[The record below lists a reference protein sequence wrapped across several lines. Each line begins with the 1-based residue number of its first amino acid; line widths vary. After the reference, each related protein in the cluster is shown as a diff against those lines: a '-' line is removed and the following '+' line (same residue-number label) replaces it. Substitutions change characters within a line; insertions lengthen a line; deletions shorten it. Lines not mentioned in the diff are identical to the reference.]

1 MKFSD
6 GSPSDPVAA
15 QALDQKKCC
24 CVEIVLILLKHLQSD
39 EENKAWK
46 IINELY
52 LPFRSVAESG

>member
-1 MKFSD
+1 MKFLD
-6 GSPSDPVAA
+6 GSRATQWQWSLEIKRNA
-15 QALDQKKCC
+15 
-24 CVEIVLILLKHLQSD
+24 VEIVLILLKHLQSD